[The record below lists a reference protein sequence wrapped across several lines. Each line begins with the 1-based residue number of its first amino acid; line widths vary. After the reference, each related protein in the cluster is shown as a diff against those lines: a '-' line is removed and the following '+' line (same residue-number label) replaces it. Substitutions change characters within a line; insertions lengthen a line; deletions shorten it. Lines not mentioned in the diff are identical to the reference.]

1 MTLPGS
7 LPSAVFAVF
16 DSINVV
22 VWLQGSI
29 PVFGAGPF
37 HDPTPL
43 GLADGPWGFLE

>member
-7 LPSAVFAVF
+7 LPSAVIAVF

-29 PVFGAGPF
+29 LIFGADPF
-37 HDPTPL
+37 HDLMPPS
-43 GLADGPWGFLE
+43 LADGP